1 MTSTST
7 TTTTPSGSIAGVLT
21 LILTVSA
28 LCSLT
33 AVIFIAL
40 QDARLEAAGT
50 LAVRSER
57 ISGTLPRKCEEF
69 YNDGTGRWIECMGV
83 GLK

>member
-1 MTSTST
+1 MASTST
-7 TTTTPSGSIAGVLT
+7 TTTTRSGSIAGAVT
-21 LILTVSA
+21 LILMALA

-33 AVIFIAL
+33 AVICIAAHVASVS
-40 QDARLEAAGT
+40 QDAQPDAGSAHT
-50 LAVRSER
+50 SE
-57 ISGTLPRKCEEF
+57 TLPAKCRQY